1 MRPALTLAEVLDE
14 DAEVVA
20 QVAAP
25 WLGVLWLSALPL
37 RLGQVHFAAR
47 ILELGDTAAQYGDH
61 LYGLALPTM
70 AAFLLSLFGRAVFV
84 RACGLGLRSL
94 ASPGVEALRLPAAG
108 TAAYIYVALLV
119 EALFFALGFT
129 YVAVPL
135 LVMLAGLAAATL
147 PLNEKPGLI
156 GPWREIARHSGHARI
171 LVGLVFVFGVALVV
185 AYANLYLVFQLGLW
199 LAQAIPGLDLLPW
212 QGLLDPSNH
221 RFHYL
226 LLAGACLAV
235 EPYWL
240 GALTVSVH
248 RLRSQQSGEDL
259 RLRFERLRQ
268 TAAVLVL
275 LGVAAS
281 VTAQDEEPLSRSAY
295 ATRLA
300 QIESSLR
307 GGALDAA
314 HEQARALA
322 ASRVALGAKAVGT
335 DATLLG
341 PASRVRDRTEA
352 TRLAARIAALRAA
365 VDEPA
370 LQEPAAADVA
380 RLERLRREQEPPA
393 IGKGGVVGT
402 LPLKPL
408 TLPEQVAAALTSA
421 ADWLA
426 DLFGKLGDWLWR
438 LWPQR
443 RASEDA
449 ASSFELNLGVTA
461 LVATIA
467 ALLALMAYRA
477 LRRSQADP
485 GEATS
490 SEVGRSARD
499 ADPLSREANEWERY
513 AAELTAAGRTREAI
527 RAWYHAVLVTLFR
540 TGMLHYRK
548 ERTNWEYASGIPPEA
563 LWRPAFLDITRA
575 FDREW
580 YGRDRSSVETLR
592 ACAAEARRI
601 LRAVRHAEAPA

>member
-1 MRPALTLAEVLDE
+1 MRPSLTLTEVLDE

-20 QVAAP
+20 HVAAP

-37 RLGQVHFAAR
+37 RLAQVHFAAR
-47 ILELGDTAAQYGDH
+47 VFELGASASQYGDH

-70 AAFLLSLFGRAVFV
+70 AAFLLSLLGRAVFV

-108 TAAYIYVALLV
+108 TAAYLYVALAI

-135 LVMLAGLAAATL
+135 LVMLAGLAAATY
-147 PLNEKPGLI
+147 PLNERPGLL

-171 LVGLVFVFGVALVV
+171 LVGLVFVFGVALIV
-185 AYANLYLVFQLGLW
+185 AYANLYFVFQLGLW

-212 QGLLDPSNH
+212 QELLGFANH
-221 RFHYL
+221 RFQYL
-226 LLAGACLAV
+226 LVAGACLAV

-240 GALTVSVH
+240 GALTVYVH
-248 RLRSQQSGEDL
+248 KLRSQQSGEDL
-259 RLRFERLRQ
+259 RLRFELLRKAA
-268 TAAVLVL
+268 AAVVLV
-275 LGVAAS
+275 GVAVSA
-281 VTAQDEEPLSRSAY
+281 TAQDEAPLSGTAY
-295 ATRLA
+295 AERLA
-300 QIESSLR
+300 QLESSLR

-322 ASRVALGAKAVGT
+322 AGRVAFGAEAVGT

-341 PASRVRDRTEA
+341 PASRVSDRTEA
-352 TRLAARIAALRAA
+352 TRLAERIAALRAA
-365 VDEPA
+365 VDGTAAPEPT
-370 LQEPAAADVA
+370 AADPA
-380 RLERLRREQEPPA
+380 RLARLRREQEPA
-393 IGKGGVVGT
+393 TIEKGGSAGA

-408 TLPEQVAAALTSA
+408 TLPEQVIAALGSA

-426 DLFGKLGDWLWR
+426 DLFSKLGDWFWK
-438 LWPQR
+438 LWPKPR
-443 RASEDA
+443 EGGDA

-467 ALLALMAYRA
+467 ALLAVMAYRA
-477 LRRSQADP
+477 LRRSQADL
-485 GEATS
+485 GEIAS

-513 AAELTAAGRTREAI
+513 AAELTAAGRIREAI

-540 TGMLHYRK
+540 TGVLHYRK

-563 LWRPAFLDITRA
+563 PWRPAFVDITRA

-580 YGRDRSSVETLR
+580 YGRDHSSVETLH

-601 LRAVRHAEAPA
+601 LRAVRETEAPA